1 MRFFN
6 KSTKLD
12 NVCYDIRGPVMDEAN
27 RMIERGEDIL
37 KLNIGNPAPFGFR
50 TPDAIVEEMNK
61 NLEAEETVNEEIK
74 EGKLKKGLKVAW
86 KYTKKVLP
94 TVVTGAGCFVL
105 GRLSKG
111 AIEVPEEI
119 KEAVEDTVENVTE

>member
-1 MRFFN
+1 MN
-6 KSTKLD
+6 
-12 NVCYDIRGPVMDEAN
+12 
-27 RMIERGEDIL
+27 
-37 KLNIGNPAPFGFR
+37 
-50 TPDAIVEEMNK
+50 EEMNK